1 MHAAQRTR
9 SSLQNPQNPISW
21 QTSKLYKSFVITA
34 ILLSSGPQLLIRT
47 DYIYAQTVRYNLK
60 VT

>member
-1 MHAAQRTR
+1 MQAAQRTR

-21 QTSKLYKSFVITA
+21 QTSKPRNSFVITA
-34 ILLSSGPQLLIRT
+34 ILLSTGPPLLIRT

-60 VT
+60 AT